1 MTIFCVANSV
11 RLPLLAQWN
20 WYGWLSSIPMPS
32 SRGSVITLCIVII
45 CLSLF
50 VLMKKFSSDG
60 GARRV

>member
-1 MTIFCVANSV
+1 MTLFSV
-11 RLPLLAQWN
+11 SGSLPFAWT
-20 WYGWLSSIPMPS
+20 WFGWLNSIPLPS

-60 GARRV
+60 GARGV